1 MFFFPFL
8 GGFGGFLA
16 DRLRE
21 VSQRN
26 RSRFNLRIIIMYQ
39 KSRIKPYRTSN
50 GLLWLGIFVVIALI
64 PLVIAYT
71 GRLPPVRMFLEEFGV
86 ALGFIGLSLF
96 ALQFLFSGRIKQVA
110 PSFGVDNIVQFHKEI
125 GVIAILLSK

>member
-1 MFFFPFL
+1 
-8 GGFGGFLA
+8 
-16 DRLRE
+16 
-21 VSQRN
+21 
-26 RSRFNLRIIIMYQ
+26 MYQ

-86 ALGFIGLSLF
+86 AVGFIGLSLF